1 MELIEIIGVT
11 LNTGIL
17 AVFYTVLGG
26 VISYL
31 LYYFIDEHDEEWE
44 NKSTLYQVG
53 DVSIQLAVVGTIAFW
68 ITYIIKEAPPIFPVT
83 RELDSLVD
91 TYMSGLFF
99 AYAMFLFLDFLD
111 SKIKFLYHKV
121 FDTHLEKMFPLR
133 KTNKNKSKSN

>member
-1 MELIEIIGVT
+1 MELFEIIGVT

-17 AVFYTVLGG
+17 AVFYTVIGG
-26 VISYL
+26 IVSYL

-44 NKSTLYQVG
+44 NKSTLYQVS
-53 DVSIQLAVVGTIAFW
+53 DVSVQLAVVGTIAFW
-68 ITYIIKEAPPIFPVT
+68 LTFIIKEAPPIFPVT

-91 TYMSGLFF
+91 TYMSGVFF
-99 AYAMFLFLDFLD
+99 AYSMFLFLDFLD

-121 FDTHLEKMFPLR
+121 FDMHLEKMFPLR